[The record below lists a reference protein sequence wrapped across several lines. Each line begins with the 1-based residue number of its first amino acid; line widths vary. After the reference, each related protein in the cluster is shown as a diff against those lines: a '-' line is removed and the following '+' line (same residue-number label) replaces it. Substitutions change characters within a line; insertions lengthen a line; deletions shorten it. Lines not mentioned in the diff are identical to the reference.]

1 MPERKRTP
9 SDDRPNICDYEGS
22 NYRTEF
28 WEGQGRNYE
37 DRVERVALQRLLTES
52 GQRFLEIGAG
62 FGRLTDEY
70 TSFRQIVLLD
80 YSFSHLLDAK
90 NRLGSMGD
98 RYVFVAADAYRMPF
112 RPGIFDG
119 ASMIR
124 TIHHMSDVPAALS
137 QVRQVLAPDGVFI
150 LEHANKRN
158 LKAMVRYALGRQD
171 WNPYH
176 RKPVEFVELNFDFH
190 PDYIRDM
197 LRATG
202 FSIKRRLPVSFF
214 RLARLKSMLPT
225 GILVNADSI
234 LQHTGLLITP
244 SVFVK
249 AIATGGR
256 ETVPFGQFAPD
267 NTNIPMHD
275 VDALFAEPE
284 TGAPLEREGNYM
296 ISRQTGA
303 RYEIREGI
311 YDFKAPVD

>member
-37 DRVERVALQRLLTES
+37 DNVERVALRRLLTES

-62 FGRLTDEY
+62 FGRLTEEY
-70 TSFRQIVLLD
+70 ASYRQIVLLD

-90 NRLGSMGD
+90 NRLGDTGD
-98 RYVFVAADAYRMPF
+98 RYVFVAADAYHMPF
-112 RPGIFDG
+112 RQGIFDG

-124 TIHHMSDVPAALS
+124 TIHHMSDVPAALA
-137 QVRQVLAPDGVFI
+137 QVRRALAPDGVFI

-171 WNPYH
+171 WDPYN

-190 PDYIRDM
+190 PDYIRDT
-197 LRATG
+197 LRASG
-202 FSIKRRLPVSFF
+202 FSVKRRLPVSFF
-214 RLARLKSMLPT
+214 RVARLKSMLPT
-225 GILVNADSI
+225 SLLVSADSV
-234 LQHTGLLITP
+234 LQHSGMLITP

-249 AIATGGR
+249 AVAVGGR
-256 ETVPFGQFAPD
+256 ETLPFGQASLD
-267 NTNIPMHD
+267 NTNIPFHD
-275 VDALFAEPE
+275 VDALFVEPD
-284 TGAPLEREGNYM
+284 TGAPLERDGSFM
-296 ISRQTGA
+296 VSRQTGA
-303 RYEIREGI
+303 RYEIRDGI